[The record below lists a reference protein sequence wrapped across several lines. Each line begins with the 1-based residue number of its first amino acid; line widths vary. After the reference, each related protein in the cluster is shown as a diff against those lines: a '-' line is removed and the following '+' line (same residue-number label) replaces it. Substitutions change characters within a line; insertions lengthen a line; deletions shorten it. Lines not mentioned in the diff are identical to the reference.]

1 MPPDE
6 SIQFYNRYSK
16 KVETEAIYGEKYL
29 KFIYGNPLG
38 RLALW
43 AAVKRIW
50 FSGWYGKRMTSPD
63 SFKKILPFIE
73 RYGLN
78 SDDFLLHV
86 NGFKCFDDFF
96 SRKLKPT
103 KRPID
108 SSSEIAVFP
117 ADGRHLVIND
127 LSIDQPLWAKSQSL
141 KIEKLLGE
149 QKIAER
155 YEGGSVL
162 ISRLCPT
169 DYHRFHF
176 PCDGKASPSFPING
190 FLYSVNP
197 IALKRNISYLWHN
210 RRFITEFDSD
220 KFGRISLLEIGAT
233 CVGGIKQTYDLGQ
246 VKKGSE
252 KGFFHF
258 GGSMTMIFFEKGRVV
273 FSEDLL
279 ENGEMGRE
287 VYGRMG
293 DHCGKATL
301 IVTIQ

>member
-1 MPPDE
+1 
-6 SIQFYNRYSK
+6 
-16 KVETEAIYGEKYL
+16 
-29 KFIYGNPLG
+29 
-38 RLALW
+38 
-43 AAVKRIW
+43 
-50 FSGWYGKRMTSPD
+50 MTSPD

-86 NGFKCFDDFF
+86 NEFKCFDDFF

-117 ADGRHLVIND
+117 ADGRHLAIND
-127 LSIDQPLWAKSQSL
+127 LSIDQPLCAKGQSL

-176 PCDGKASPSFPING
+176 PCDGKASSSFPING